1 METLMKLIQ
10 IFSQDIQQ
18 PDRDSNREPPK
29 YKSRALP
36 VLSVFLLI
44 TSWRSIGGVQVH
56 LRVLLT

>member
-44 TSWRSIGGVQVH
+44 TS
-56 LRVLLT
+56 